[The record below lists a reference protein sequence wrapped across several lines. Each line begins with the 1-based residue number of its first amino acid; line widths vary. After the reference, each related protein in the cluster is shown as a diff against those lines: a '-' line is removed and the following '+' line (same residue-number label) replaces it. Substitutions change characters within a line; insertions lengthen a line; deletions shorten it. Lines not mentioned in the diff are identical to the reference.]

1 MNSKNTYG
9 ELLDQAKKKLR
20 QENIVEAETDA
31 WILFEECFGL
41 SRASYFMRQ
50 TEYPPAEKEEQ
61 YAQWLKLRLQH
72 IPVQHLTGYQEF
84 MGYRFFVNDQV
95 LVPRQDTELLVEKAL
110 NQQVQTVLDLCTG
123 SGCIGISLKL
133 QRPELSV
140 TASDIS
146 PAALKVAE
154 KNAKRLKADLLL
166 VQSDL
171 YENLAGRFDMIVS
184 NPPYIELEELAALA
198 PEVREHEPHLA
209 LCGGRDGLDYY
220 RRIIEKA
227 GEHLEKNGI
236 LLMEIGCGQAQ
247 AVCKLC
253 QNAGYAKTEVFQ
265 DYAGLDRVV
274 YAKM

>member
-9 ELLDQAKKKLR
+9 ELLDQAKRRLR
-20 QENIVEAETDA
+20 QGNIMEAETDA
-31 WILFEECFGL
+31 WILFEECFGM

-50 TEYPPAEKEEQ
+50 TEYPPVEKEEQ

-72 IPVQHLTGYQEF
+72 IPVQQLTGYQEF

-110 NQQVQTVLDLCTG
+110 EQQAQTVLDLCTG

-146 PAALKVAE
+146 PAALRVAQ
-154 KNAKRLKADLLL
+154 KNAKRLKADILL

-171 YENLAGRFDMIVS
+171 YENLPGRFDMIVS
-184 NPPYIELEELAALA
+184 NPPYIETKELATLA

-209 LCGGRDGLDYY
+209 LCGGGDGLDYY

-227 GEHLEKNGI
+227 EEHLEKNGV
-236 LLMEIGCGQAQ
+236 LLMEIGCGQAE

-253 QNAGYAKTEVFQ
+253 RNAGYAKTEVFP

-274 YAKM
+274 YAGM